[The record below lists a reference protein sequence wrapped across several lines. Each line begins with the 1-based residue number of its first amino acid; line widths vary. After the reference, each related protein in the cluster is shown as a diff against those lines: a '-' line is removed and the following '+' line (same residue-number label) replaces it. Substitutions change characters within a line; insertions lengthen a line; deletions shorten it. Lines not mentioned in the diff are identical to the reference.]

1 MTSSTPGGKTLL
13 IISGGIEAVD
23 AARRAKEMGHTV
35 VVSDRDPNAPG
46 FAFADSCLIAD
57 VYGASETAAA
67 AERYSRKI
75 RKIDGV
81 LCVAADAPV
90 TAATVAQ
97 RLRIPGLPV
106 HVAELA
112 CDKLAMKKAFRS
124 AGVNVPWFQEVSTPQ
139 ELQRIAIERGRD
151 LVIKPVD
158 SRGSRGV
165 QRIARVEDLVAAFML
180 ARSHSPTERV
190 MVEQYLEG
198 PQVSTESIVTGGRC
212 FTPGFSDRN
221 YEHLEKYA
229 PFFIENGG
237 DLPSHLP
244 ATIQDKVKDL
254 VGRAASALGVTD
266 GTVKG
271 DIVVHRGEPYVIELA
286 ARLSGGF
293 FCTREIPLNTGV
305 DFIGAAIRIAL
316 GEAVDEDELTP
327 KFQRAVIQR
336 YAFPKAGT
344 VIAIRGE
351 EAARAVPGI
360 AELVV
365 TARLGDVIPP
375 AGDKRPSAA
384 MVLASGESRE
394 TALAAAND
402 ALALIQIETS
412 SANATHGE
420 KMIG

>member
-1 MTSSTPGGKTLL
+1 MERKTLL
-13 IISGGIEAVD
+13 IVSGGIEAAD
-23 AARRAKEMGHTV
+23 AARRAKEMGHIV
-35 VVSDRDPNAPG
+35 VVSDRDPQAPG

-57 VYGASETAAA
+57 VYGPAETAAA

-97 RLRIPGLPV
+97 RLRLPGLPI

-124 AGVNVPWFQEVSTPQ
+124 AGVAAPWFAEVATPQ

-165 QRIARVEDLVAAFML
+165 QRVAQVADLTAAFLL
-180 ARSHSPTERV
+180 ARSHSPSERV
-190 MVEQYLEG
+190 MVEQYLSG
-198 PQVSTESIVTGGRC
+198 PQISTESIVMDGVC
-212 FTPGFSDRN
+212 HTPGFSDRN
-221 YEHLEKYA
+221 YEYLDRYA

-244 ATIQDKVKDL
+244 AAIQDKVKDL
-254 VGRAASALGVTD
+254 VGRAASALGITT

-271 DIVVHRGEPYVIELA
+271 DIVVHDGEPYVIELA

-305 DFIGAAIRIAL
+305 DFIGAAIRLAL
-316 GEAVDEDELTP
+316 GETVSPDELTP
-327 KFQRAVIQR
+327 RHQTAVVQR
-336 YAFPKAGT
+336 YAFPRPGT
-344 VIAIRGE
+344 VTHVRGADDARKIA
-351 EAARAVPGI
+351 GI
-360 AELVV
+360 AEVVV
-365 TARLGDVIPP
+365 TARPGDVIAP

-384 MVLASGESRE
+384 MVLATGRTRE
-394 TALAAAND
+394 AALKAAND
-402 ALALIQIETS
+402 ALALIEIRT
-412 SANATHGE
+412 A
-420 KMIG
+420 